1 MSDSTLPATVRCAIF
16 ERFDRAMLRAVLE
29 LDNDAAE
36 AVLAQVEIERLGP
49 DLFALR
55 PEARRKLLA
64 RLRAEVAPEER
75 ALHQRAFEHLMARL
89 PDVGTKDPWLMAACL
104 HHLEALRDL
113 NLDYMRWHEVSA
125 MIARVRALA
134 LALKPDHAD
143 RLALLEAYHAFRQQA
158 YAQSE
163 RIVAQLLQ
171 RADLPSRLR
180 GEALVI
186 RGLCAMNQARNEA
199 ALADFTEAK
208 ALGVAGED
216 AALQARALVNASC
229 VYNLLHRFE
238 RAFELS
244 DRSLA
249 RYRQADDR
257 YGAAFAL
264 YMRAN
269 NALYLGRWESA
280 IADLDQSAAIYH
292 AAGMHA
298 RLASID
304 WARGFLHQLLGNEAE
319 SLAAYERALVI
330 AASAE
335 HGNAVLAADILTE
348 LGLIYQL
355 QERWEDADG
364 AFRQAIVLQED
375 VGNTL
380 GRALLMH
387 RRAQFLDRRG
397 ARMAALAALREA
409 VDLLETLR
417 VATYAED
424 LKISLLGTAEQVY
437 ETVVLTYLAQGDI
450 QSAFAYVERA
460 RARAFLDLVARRDA
474 PADALAQRP
483 TVTLADVQRQIAP
496 EALVLEYFCIGV
508 LPPGDSFLA
517 RIPASNTRL
526 RDLVRSQPEIL
537 LFAIT
542 RETVQV
548 QRIAFD
554 PNLLRPPAS
563 DPTPGW
569 HLVTQ
574 RKLRWMYDRLIAPIE
589 GLLMHSA
596 VVHIVPHGPLHY
608 VPFAAL
614 ATPWGGA
621 LLDAAGPALTFAPSA
636 TVLCDCLARPPA
648 AGAMSL
654 ALGYNYR
661 GEARLFLAEHEAQI
675 IGVMLDARVLVG
687 DPAKRADLFA
697 CGPAL
702 RSLHIAGH
710 AVYRAS
716 DPLGSHLCLGAEDN
730 LDART
735 LMGGLQLRDT
745 LVTLNACTSGL
756 SQVASGDELL
766 GLPRA
771 FLYAGA
777 ATIVCALHEIDDIA
791 AYVLMVLFY
800 ANLAAGVAPARAIQQ
815 AQLSLRDLDRDTV
828 MALLRRSGAAI
839 PRVLAALEGYD
850 DPRPFAHPRF
860 WAAFMLVGKP

>member
-1 MSDSTLPATVRCAIF
+1 MSGFTSLAIVRCAIF
-16 ERFDRAMLRAVLE
+16 EHFDRAMLRAVLE
-29 LDNDAAE
+29 LDNDRAD
-36 AVLAQVEIERLGP
+36 AVLARAEIERIGP
-49 DLFALR
+49 DLFAPR
-55 PEARRKLLA
+55 FEARRELLA
-64 RLRAEVAPEER
+64 RLRAEAAPEER
-75 ALHQRAFEHLMARL
+75 ALHQRAFDHLMDRL
-89 PDVGTKDPWLMAACL
+89 ADTGAEDPWLMAACL

-134 LALKPDHAD
+134 RELEPDHAD

-163 RIVAQLLQ
+163 QIIEQLLH
-171 RADLPSRLR
+171 RADLPPRRR
-180 GEALVI
+180 GEALVT

-199 ALADFTEAK
+199 ALADFAEAE
-208 ALGVAGED
+208 ALGVAADD
-216 AALQARALVNASC
+216 AALRARALVNASC

-238 RAFELS
+238 RALELS
-244 DRSLA
+244 DRGLA
-249 RYRQADDR
+249 HYRQAGDL
-257 YGAAFAL
+257 YGVAFAL

-269 NALYLGRWESA
+269 NALYLGRWEPA
-280 IADLDQSAAIYH
+280 IADLDQTAAIYH
-292 AAGMHA
+292 AAGMQA

-330 AASAE
+330 ATSAE

-355 QERWEDADG
+355 QDRWDDAEA
-364 AFRQAIVLQED
+364 AFRRAIALQEEL
-375 VGNTL
+375 GNTL

-387 RRAQFLDRRG
+387 RHAQFLDRRG
-397 ARMAALAALREA
+397 ARGAALDTLREA

-437 ETVVLTYLAQGDI
+437 ETIVLTYLAQGDTE
-450 QSAFAYVERA
+450 SAFAYVERA
-460 RARAFLDLVARRDA
+460 RARAFLDLVAHRDA
-474 PADALAQRP
+474 PANALAQRA
-483 TVTLADVQRQIAP
+483 TITLAEVQRQIAP
-496 EALVLEYFCIGV
+496 GALVLEYFCIGV

-517 RIPASNTRL
+517 RIPSTNSRL
-526 RDLVRSQPEIL
+526 RDLVRPQPEIL

-554 PNLLRPPAS
+554 PNLLRPPAN

-589 GLLMHSA
+589 SLLVNCA
-596 VVHIVPHGPLHY
+596 VVHLVPHGPLHY

-614 ATPWGGA
+614 ATPRGST

-636 TVLCDCLARPPA
+636 TLLCDCLARPLS
-648 AGAMSL
+648 AGTMSL

-661 GEARLFLAEHEAQI
+661 GEARLLLAEHEVQI
-675 IGVMLDARVLVG
+675 VGAMLDARVIVG

-697 CGPAL
+697 SGPDL
-702 RSLHIAGH
+702 RCLHIAGH

-716 DPLGSHLCLGAEDN
+716 DPLGSYLCLGADDN
-730 LDART
+730 LDARA
-735 LMGGLQLRDT
+735 LMSELQLRDT

-800 ANLAAGVAPARAIQQ
+800 TNLAAGASPAEAIHQ
-815 AQLSLRDLDRDTV
+815 AQLTLRDSDRETV
-828 MALLRRSGAAI
+828 VALLRRSGAAT
-839 PRVLAALEGYD
+839 PQALTALEGYD
-850 DPRPFAHPRF
+850 QHPFAHPRF
-860 WAAFMLVGKP
+860 WAAFMLIGKP

>member
-1 MSDSTLPATVRCAIF
+1 MSDPTLPALVRCAIF
-16 ERFDRAMLRAVLE
+16 ERFDASMLRAVLE
-29 LDNDAAE
+29 LDAARAG
-36 AVLAQVEIERLGP
+36 AVLAMAEIERLEPGV
-49 DLFALR
+49 FALR
-55 PEARRKLLA
+55 PEARRELLA
-64 RLRAEVAPEER
+64 RLRAEAAPEER
-75 ALHQRAFEHLMARL
+75 ALHQRAFDHVAGRL
-89 PDVGTKDPWLMAACL
+89 AGEGLKAPWLVAACL

-113 NLDYMRWHEVSA
+113 NLDYMRWHEVSV
-125 MIARVRALA
+125 MIARVRALPLELHA
-134 LALKPDHAD
+134 EHAD
-143 RLALLEAYHAFRQQA
+143 RLALLEAHHALRQQA

-163 RIVAQLLQ
+163 RIIEQLLR
-171 RADLPSRLR
+171 RADLPPRLR
-180 GEALVI
+180 GEALVT

-199 ALADFTEAK
+199 ALADFAAAE
-208 ALGVAGED
+208 ALGVAGDD
-216 AALQARALVNASC
+216 AGLQARALVNASC

-238 RAFELS
+238 RALELS
-244 DRSLA
+244 DRGLA
-249 RYRQADDR
+249 CYRQAGDL

-264 YMRAN
+264 YMRGN
-269 NALYLGRWESA
+269 NALYLGRWEAA
-280 IADLDQSAAIYH
+280 IADLDEAAAIYR

-298 RLASID
+298 RLAAID

-319 SLAAYERALVI
+319 SLAAYERALTI
-330 AASAE
+330 AASEE

-355 QERWEDADG
+355 QARWDDADA
-364 AFRQAIVLQED
+364 AFRRAIALQEAL
-375 VGNTL
+375 GNTL
-380 GRALLMH
+380 SRALLMH
-387 RRAQFLDRRG
+387 RHAQLLDRRG
-397 ARMAALAALREA
+397 ARMAALATLREA

-437 ETVVLTYLAQGDI
+437 ETIVLTYLAQDDPER
-450 QSAFAYVERA
+450 AFAYVERA

-474 PADALAQRP
+474 PADTLAQRP
-483 TVTLADVQRQIAP
+483 TVTLADVQRRIDP

-517 RIPASNTRL
+517 RIPPTNNRL
-526 RDLVRSQPEIL
+526 LNLVRPQPEIL

-542 RETVQV
+542 RETLQV

-554 PNLLRPPAS
+554 PNLLRPPAN

-589 GLLMHSA
+589 GLLASCA
-596 VVHIVPHGPLHY
+596 VVHLIPHGPLHY

-614 ATPWGGA
+614 STSRGSA

-636 TVLCDCLARPPA
+636 TVLCDCLARPYSS
-648 AGAMSL
+648 GSMSL
-654 ALGYNYR
+654 ALGYNHQ

-675 IGVMLDARVLVG
+675 VGAMLDARVIVG
-687 DPAKRADLFA
+687 DAAKRADLFA
-697 CGPAL
+697 SGPAL
-702 RSLHIAGH
+702 RCLHIASH

-716 DPLGSHLCLGAEDN
+716 DPLGSFLCLGADDD
-730 LDART
+730 LDARA

-777 ATIVCALHEIDDIA
+777 ASIICALHEIDDIA

-800 ANLAAGVAPARAIQQ
+800 ANLAAGAAPAEAIHQ
-815 AQLSLRDLDRDTV
+815 AQLTLRDSDRDTV
-828 MALLRRSGAAI
+828 VALLRRSGAATSQ
-839 PRVLAALEGYD
+839 VLAALESYD
-850 DPRPFAHPRF
+850 QRPFAHPRF
-860 WAAFMLVGKP
+860 WAAFMLIGKP